1 MRFSSSYFHN
11 TICEWNLLEK
21 AVQDSPSLAIF
32 KSKLLRIIRPEKN
45 PVYNIYDILGIK
57 LLTRLRVNF
66 SPLNE
71 HRFRHNF
78 DCLSPICICG
88 TGKEDNEHYLLHCP
102 QFTAQ
107 RQDLLG
113 QVSDVG
119 YDVASMNA
127 KDLCHLLL
135 YGNPNE
141 STFANR
147 IILEATISFIK
158 TSGRFN

>member
-1 MRFSSSYFHN
+1 MNTLVHFS
-11 TICEWNLLEK
+11 
-21 AVQDSPSLAIF
+21 QM
-32 KSKLLRIIRPEKN
+32 RPENECTSSHNGFCGWPGDANYATSITKN
-45 PVYNIYDILGIK
+45 KATLKRSLRSDKI
-57 LLTRLRVNF
+57 TRL
-66 SPLNE
+66 
-71 HRFRHNF
+71 
-78 DCLSPICICG
+78 
-88 TGKEDNEHYLLHCP
+88 P

-119 YDVASMNA
+119 YDVASMNS

-141 STFANR
+141 STFANS

>member
-1 MRFSSSYFHN
+1 M
-11 TICEWNLLEK
+11 
-21 AVQDSPSLAIF
+21 
-32 KSKLLRIIRPEKN
+32 
-45 PVYNIYDILGIK
+45 
-57 LLTRLRVNF
+57 LRVNF

-78 DCLSPICICG
+78 DCLSPIGFFG

-107 RQDLLG
+107 RQ
-113 QVSDVG
+113 VSDVG
-119 YDVASMNA
+119 YDVASMNS

>member
-11 TICEWNLLEK
+11 TICEWNLLDK
-21 AVQDSPSLAIF
+21 SVQDSPSLAVF
-32 KSKLLRIIRPEKN
+32 KSKLLRFIRPGKN

-71 HRFRHNF
+71 HRFRHDF

-88 TGKEDNEHYLLHCP
+88 TGKEDNEHYLLHSP

-107 RQDLLG
+107 RQDILG
-113 QVSDVG
+113 QVSHVG
-119 YDVASMNA
+119 YDVASMIFVICYYMGTQMKA
-127 KDLCHLLL
+127 PLQTESSYKQLFLLL
-135 YGNPNE
+135 KLLDVSIN
-141 STFANR
+141 
-147 IILEATISFIK
+147 
-158 TSGRFN
+158 

>member
-1 MRFSSSYFHN
+1 MHY
-11 TICEWNLLEK
+11 
-21 AVQDSPSLAIF
+21 
-32 KSKLLRIIRPEKN
+32 
-45 PVYNIYDILGIK
+45 IYDILGIK

-66 SPLNE
+66 SHLNE
-71 HRFRHNF
+71 HRFIRYNF
-78 DCLSPICICG
+78 DCLSPIGICS

-102 QFTAQ
+102 HFTTQ
-107 RQDLLG
+107 CQDLLG

-119 YDVASMNA
+119 YIVASMNS

-135 YGNPNE
+135 YENPNE

>member
-1 MRFSSSYFHN
+1 MSFDQHRF
-11 TICEWNLLEK
+11 TK
-21 AVQDSPSLAIF
+21 TV
-32 KSKLLRIIRPEKN
+32 
-45 PVYNIYDILGIK
+45 
-57 LLTRLRVNF
+57 RLRVNF

-71 HRFRHNF
+71 HKFMHNF
-78 DCLSPICICG
+78 DYLSPICICG
-88 TGKEDNEHYLLHCP
+88 TGKEDNEHYLLQCP
-102 QFTAQ
+102 RFTAQ

-119 YDVASMNA
+119 YDVASMNS

>member
-1 MRFSSSYFHN
+1 MDLQRANYRERQSSRSSIFH
-11 TICEWNLLEK
+11 
-21 AVQDSPSLAIF
+21 S
-32 KSKLLRIIRPEKN
+32 
-45 PVYNIYDILGIK
+45 GM
-57 LLTRLRVNF
+57 
-66 SPLNE
+66 
-71 HRFRHNF
+71 
-78 DCLSPICICG
+78 
-88 TGKEDNEHYLLHCP
+88 
-102 QFTAQ
+102 Q

-119 YDVASMNA
+119 YDVASMNV

-158 TSGRFN
+158 TSGRFK